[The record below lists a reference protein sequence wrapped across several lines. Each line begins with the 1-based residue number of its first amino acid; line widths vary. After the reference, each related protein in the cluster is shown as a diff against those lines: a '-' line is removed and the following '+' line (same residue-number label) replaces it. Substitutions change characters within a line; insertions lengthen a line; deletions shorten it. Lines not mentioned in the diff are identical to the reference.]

1 MFCVVDKCWFVGL
14 CCGDFLVGMPMKQGV
29 CDGCVKKVGVGRV
42 FCSCGFVV
50 MGLETASPNDGS
62 VGRDGDRVGGAPR
75 EMARCWFFDF
85 GAL

>member
-1 MFCVVDKCWFVGL
+1 MLVCGFVLWEFFGRDANKTRAFTAL
-14 CCGDFLVGMPMKQGV
+14 VQVFSFLLL
-29 CDGCVKKVGVGRV
+29 

>member
-1 MFCVVDKCWFVGL
+1 
-14 CCGDFLVGMPMKQGV
+14 MKQGV